1 MLGKKL
7 AYHGEQCITERLT
20 SASALPQEMR
30 KQHLKW
36 WLTRAAE
43 SSQVLSSAQPCLYTS
58 PHAGNVLLRSFSTSS
73 PQFLHPLCPAAPSV
87 CWPWPAALGHCRTCV
102 SLSWIW
108 DKHHELGL
116 GCVWGVE
123 LGSEDLEQLCWS
135 TPVFTV
141 FKITDAQV
149 LRNQTWGHPILPPGP
164 RKGLNHFWE
173 ANYQKKI
180 FWEQK
185 NNCLNIT
192 S

>member
-1 MLGKKL
+1 MSSIFLKGWHQQVSCPRRWGNNTWNGDWQGQQRVHKF
-7 AYHGEQCITERLT
+7 
-20 SASALPQEMR
+20 SALHSPVFTPLPMMAMFFWGASPLR
-30 KQHLKW
+30 LLSFCIPFVQH
-36 WLTRAAE
+36 
-43 SSQVLSSAQPCLYTS
+43 
-58 PHAGNVLLRSFSTSS
+58 PH
-73 PQFLHPLCPAAPSV
+73 QFGP

-123 LGSEDLEQLCWS
+123 LGSEDLEQLCWN

-141 FKITDAQV
+141 LKITDAQV
-149 LRNQTWGHPILPPGP
+149 LRNPTWGHPVLPPGP